1 MHRKKERISKGFP
14 RRKDERKLIA
24 GREKSNIADQEDVHG
39 CSGGGRNCFYPIKGN
54 GLLGMY

>member
-24 GREKSNIADQEDVHG
+24 RREKSNIADQEDIHG
-39 CSGGGRNCFYPIKGN
+39 CSGDGRNCIYPIKGN
-54 GLLGMY
+54 GVG